1 MALSVW
7 AQASA
12 TPALF
17 VLVHSCAIKL
27 RSFAQRFA
35 WALFLGAGPSPV
47 ADVIERPFSGT
58 CLSIRTRQIP
68 ATAVEALASRCAT
81 TSNEREAE
89 PRLTAGRSGGRTQ
102 AHGGPSAPVR

>member
-17 VLVHSCAIKL
+17 VLVHTCAIKL

-35 WALFLGAGPSPV
+35 WALFLGSGPSPV

-58 CLSIRTRQIP
+58 CLEYPHAIDTRD
-68 ATAVEALASRCAT
+68 
-81 TSNEREAE
+81 
-89 PRLTAGRSGGRTQ
+89 GRRGLGFPLCHHEQRKGG
-102 AHGGPSAPVR
+102 